1 MTFQIVNFLFIS
13 NTPNMEESGMGNLE
27 TLATFDRQD
36 TGRRQSRDIGN
47 IWQTRHRT
55 KKIQRH
61 WQHLTDKTQDEDN
74 PETLATFDR
83 QDTRRRQSRDI
94 GNIWQTRHRTKTN
107 KAQKHNTTQHRKL
120 KRWKTWNP
128 PNTWVEPSFSGKVSN
143 KISSRDFKSYIS
155 LCMKTLKSWDFGSLK
170 FISLI
175 LWPYCYRK

>member
-1 MTFQIVNFLFIS
+1 LTDKTQDEDN
-13 NTPNMEESGMGNLE
+13 PE

-55 KKIQRH
+55 K
-61 WQHLTDKTQDEDN
+61 
-74 PETLATFDR
+74 
-83 QDTRRRQSRDI
+83 
-94 GNIWQTRHRTKTN
+94 TN
-107 KAQKHNTTQHRKL
+107 KTQKHNTTQHRKL

-155 LCMKTLKSWDFGSLK
+155 CVHEDIEIMRFWQFEIDF
-170 FISLI
+170 FNIVAI
-175 LWPYCYRK
+175 LLQKILFMIMRLNDFCRRNQNTILFL